1 VKRAALL
8 LAFVPALAL
17 ADKSFSG
24 GAGGAWDCT
33 SDPVVVIT
41 GNNAHYAITG
51 ACRSISIAGGHN
63 ALTIIKVGTLDVTGT
78 ANTIAVDSVDA
89 IDINGA
95 DNAITYKGGKPKL
108 VQLGRNNV
116 TNRLTPGS

>member
-1 VKRAALL
+1 VIRVALL
-8 LAFVPALAL
+8 LVPALAL

-33 SDPVVVIT
+33 ADPVVVIT
-41 GNNAHYAITG
+41 GNSARYAITG

-78 ANTIAVDSVDA
+78 GNTIAVESVDA

-95 DNAITYKGGKPKL
+95 NNTITYKGGKPKL
-108 VQLGRNNV
+108 TQLGQN
-116 TNRLTPGS
+116 NRLTPGS

>member
-1 VKRAALL
+1 VIRLAALL
-8 LAFVPALAL
+8 LVPALAF

-24 GAGGAWDCT
+24 GAGGAWDCA

-51 ACRSISIAGGHN
+51 VCRSISVAGGHN
-63 ALTIIKVGTLDVTGT
+63 TMSIIKVGQLDVTGT
-78 ANTIAVDSVDA
+78 ANTISVDSVDA

-95 DNAITYKGGKPKL
+95 NNAITYKGGKPKL
-108 VQLGRNNV
+108 TQLGQN
-116 TNRLTPGS
+116 NRLTPGS